1 MKIMSFDLGKT
12 SAWYCDGNSEEFAI
26 ESLKHLHAFVKSL
39 LYGYTPDIVIYPQPT
54 RYYNVYRKHW
64 QYIGIINLVCEK
76 MGITTIEVIDSTAKK
91 VVLGN
96 GRAKKA
102 EIMEYFKEESEHI
115 ADARMFEEWYVRSVK

>member
-1 MKIMSFDLGKT
+1 MSFDLGKT
-12 SAWYCDGNSEEFAI
+12 SAWYCDNTSEEFTI
-26 ESLKHLHAFVKSL
+26 YSLNGLYTFVKSL
-39 LYGYTPDIVIYPQPT
+39 KYAFTPDLVIYPQPVSH
-54 RYYNVYRKHW
+54 YNVYRKHW

-102 EIMEYFKEESEHI
+102 EIMEYFNEESEHI